1 MFDTRPKGQIG
12 RQCITQSAGKQL
24 LDDGKHQETKSEDER
39 RRLGFEIGGGAD
51 KLKWSEGS
59 YGCCLVSVTPC

>member
-51 KLKWSEGS
+51 KLK
-59 YGCCLVSVTPC
+59 